1 VVTISETLPTNHIE
15 SQRAAMAERMRDP
28 KFDRKAV
35 AASQERHIV
44 SGFMPGETICELERE
59 TSSKEVYNP

>member
-1 VVTISETLPTNHIE
+1 
-15 SQRAAMAERMRDP
+15 MAEWMRDP